1 MLKIHIFNISSIFKY
16 ILKLGRVI
24 MSDFL
29 KKIFL
34 DEKRQSMINF
44 CQKELPADSDAYGDW
59 IYLDGAQTALVE
71 YQVN

>member
-1 MLKIHIFNISSIFKY
+1 
-16 ILKLGRVI
+16 